1 MTPVPVFH
9 LAKTELQEGTTL
21 IEASAGTGKTWTIAA
36 LYLRLVL
43 GHGGPGIGHS
53 RPLLPGEILVMT
65 FTIAATRELSED
77 LAKIAHELVADVT
90 PVADVALEFK
100 DEKGNSATLLDKPC
114 ENAAILKV
122 GAEKYGIPDT
132 YLDRMRA
139 GKMLYEGKSYETCWV
154 LGPDGTVYIVD
165 SAGDMS
171 GIPVDAFERPTG
183 S

>member
-1 MTPVPVFH
+1 MNQRKPGVSTSEFVLI
-9 LAKTELQEGTTL
+9 LAGLFACMLLGWAASQPAVA
-21 IEASAGTGKTWTIAA
+21 EAAA
-36 LYLRLVL
+36 EEM
-43 GHGGPGIGHS
+43 G
-53 RPLLPGEILVMT
+53 
-65 FTIAATRELSED
+65 AATRELSED